1 MRSVHLTPWHPLVGL
16 ATILA
21 VLALLPPMVRAEDA
35 GPENKT
41 WAPSGKAAQRSPTPD
56 IGVEIRPLLDAR
68 DEAAALEAVTVA
80 LTEVG
85 DGSTYV
91 WYRHGGRLSGLVQPT
106 QTFRDVLGR
115 VCRHIVV
122 TLNDASRSKRTEGIA
137 CRLQDGGWELDG

>member
-1 MRSVHLTPWHPLVGL
+1 MRSMRLLPWHPLVGL
-16 ATILA
+16 AAILA
-21 VLALLPPMVRAEDA
+21 VMALVPPTVRAEA
-35 GPENKT
+35 GSAGGDT
-41 WAPSGKAAQRSPTPD
+41 CAPAGKAAQRSPEPN
-56 IGVEIRPLLDAR
+56 IEVIPLFDAR

-106 QTFRDVLGR
+106 QTFEDALGR
-115 VCRHIVV
+115 ICRHLVV

-137 CRLQDGGWELDG
+137 CRLQDGGWSLDG